1 VRLLITS
8 DLHYNH
14 PVSQPLAEELI
25 ERMNAAGGDVLLVI
39 GDTAVADGDCWE
51 QCLGRFRFDG
61 PKLLV
66 AGNHELWTNGNDS
79 LAVLM
84 NQLPRRAAAL
94 GWRWLADEP
103 LVIGDVALVGS
114 VGWYDY
120 SFAQKE
126 LGIPRRF
133 YENKISPG
141 VAQRLEKFAHLL
153 GEDVG
158 ERARR
163 LYARWNDGVHVK
175 LGMSD
180 EKFLA
185 ALLGRLEEQLA
196 GLARVPNVIA
206 AVHCLPFAQLLP
218 PSHNAQWDF
227 AKAYLGSEKIGQ
239 LLLKYPNVKRVYCGH
254 SHFPARAR
262 VGHLTAVST
271 GCGYRHKRFLQVEI

>member
-1 VRLLITS
+1 
-8 DLHYNH
+8 
-14 PVSQPLAEELI
+14 
-25 ERMNAAGGDVLLVI
+25 
-39 GDTAVADGDCWE
+39 
-51 QCLGRFRFDG
+51 
-61 PKLLV
+61 
-66 AGNHELWTNGNDS
+66 
-79 LAVLM
+79 
-84 NQLPRRAAAL
+84 
-94 GWRWLADEP
+94 
-103 LVIGDVALVGS
+103 

-133 YENKISPG
+133 YESKISPG
-141 VAQRLEKFAHLL
+141 VAQRLEQFAHLW
-153 GEDVG
+153 GDDVP
-158 ERARR
+158 ERARG

-180 EKFLA
+180 EQFLA

-196 GLARVPNVIA
+196 ALARVATVIA

-239 LLLKYPNVKRVYCGH
+239 LLLKYPNVLRVYCGH

-262 VGHLTAVST
+262 VGHITAVST